1 MLDFELAAINAFK
14 YAFPNVKITSCFFH
28 FGQNIFKKIVSVGL
42 KEQYKKDINMKNW
55 VRKIIAPALVPI
67 DDVEDVFVLL
77 LENKPYYPQI
87 DEFCDYF
94 KETYIQS
101 SSFPLTLWNHF
112 EKKYA

>member
-1 MLDFELAAINAFK
+1 
-14 YAFPNVKITSCFFH
+14 
-28 FGQNIFKKIVSVGL
+28 
-42 KEQYKKDINMKNW
+42 MKNW